1 MRKIIAVAADYY
13 NTLWL
18 ARSLGMSGFCPT
30 ISNKKTFVKLENRR
44 LVA

>member
-1 MRKIIAVAADYY
+1 MRKITVVAADHY
-13 NTLWL
+13 NTLWF
-18 ARSLGMSGFCPT
+18 ARSLGMSGFCPR